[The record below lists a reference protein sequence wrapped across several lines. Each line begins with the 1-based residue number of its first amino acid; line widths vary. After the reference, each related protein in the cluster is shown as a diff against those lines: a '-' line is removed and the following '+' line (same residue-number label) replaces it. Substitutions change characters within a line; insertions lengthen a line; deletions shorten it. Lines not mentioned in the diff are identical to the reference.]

1 MEKERIQPARNS
13 RTIQQRNAGSAN
25 IMDNRPDGSRN
36 YLSGH
41 PLQRVEDD
49 EEEDVL
55 QGKLSAPAQRVETE
69 EDEDVTQRK
78 AGERS
83 ATEDVIQCFNLLTLH
98 SINPKAV
105 GSFQSGAAGK
115 YSFQIVSDAGQF
127 APIDIYHISAE
138 LYDPTEAKKR
148 VTRRKA
154 ESRRFSTLFFDRARN
169 LYAIGVHTTG
179 NSYYIQEIDPMVPN
193 NAFRKGMVVR
203 LGKNLH
209 I

>member
-1 MEKERIQPARNS
+1 MEKERIQLEKNS
-13 RTIQQRNAGSAN
+13 RTLQQRSAGSAN

-36 YLSGH
+36 YLSGI
-41 PLQRVEDD
+41 PLQRVEEDD
-49 EEEDVL
+49 EDVL
-55 QGKLSAPAQRVETE
+55 QGKLSTPAQRVESE

-83 ATEDVIQCFNLLTLH
+83 ATEDVIQCFNLQTLH

-179 NSYYIQEIDPMVPN
+179 KSYYIQEIDSMVPN
-193 NAFRKGMVVR
+193 NAFRVGVVVR